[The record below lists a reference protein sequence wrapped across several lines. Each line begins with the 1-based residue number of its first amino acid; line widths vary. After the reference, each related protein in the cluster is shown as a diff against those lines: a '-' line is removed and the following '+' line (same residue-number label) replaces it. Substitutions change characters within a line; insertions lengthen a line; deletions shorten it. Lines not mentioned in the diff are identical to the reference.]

1 MTTIIMS
8 QFMDASFNLEQR
20 EMIENFTLGSLGLL
34 FAINIAFVIWYLV
47 TSFRE
52 KRRLK
57 RLEER
62 RKTYADAEGEFGVQV
77 NCAGLQAIQEAESQA
92 EEDPKSVASSIRDP
106 VSEKPLKSTAKDL
119 FTDRKSKPY

>member
-8 QFMDASFNLEQR
+8 QFMDGSFNLEQR

-62 RKTYADAEGEFGVQV
+62 RKTYAVAEGEFG
-77 NCAGLQAIQEAESQA
+77 E
-92 EEDPKSVASSIRDP
+92 
-106 VSEKPLKSTAKDL
+106 
-119 FTDRKSKPY
+119 